1 MREQNKHRLFRT
13 LIIISL
19 LLFLLDFWG
28 KADFLHGWFLD
39 LTGQE
44 RKKTVALLEEK
55 NREGKENY
63 EVEIAALKLKI
74 IRCQEENKSARRL
87 LGANLSPK
95 LKFFP
100 AHLLGLRED
109 KFKIDVGSHQGVK
122 KNAWVVSEN
131 VLVGKIIKT
140 TPFTAEGIFVAGSD
154 FQMAVGIWRVGE
166 NDMKSHLIAK
176 GLLRSKPSLVVEE
189 ILPEEK
195 VEKGDLV
202 AGLGAEGQF
211 LIGKVSDVGLDE
223 GKVFKKATVEWFTNP
238 RQLTNV
244 FVVKQ

>member
-1 MREQNKHRLFRT
+1 
-13 LIIISL
+13 
-19 LLFLLDFWG
+19 LFLLDFWG

-44 RKKTVALLEEK
+44 RKKTVVLLEEK
-55 NREGKENY
+55 KGEGKENY
-63 EVEIAALKLKI
+63 EAEIAALELKI
-74 IRCQEENKSARRL
+74 VRCQEEDKSARRL
-87 LGANLSPK
+87 LGASLSPK
-95 LKFFP
+95 LKFLP

-109 KFKIDVGSHQGVK
+109 RFKIDVGSHQGVGK
-122 KNAWVVSEN
+122 DAWVVSEN
-131 VLVGKIIKT
+131 ILVGKIIKVAS
-140 TPFTAEGIFVAGSD
+140 FAAEGIFVAGGD

-166 NDMKSHLIAK
+166 NGGKGHLVAK

-202 AGLGAEGQF
+202 AGLETGGQF
-211 LIGKVSDVGLDE
+211 LIGKVGNVGLDE